1 MSRWGKYLFFAL
13 LWVAAIAYVIG
24 AACRAREVRSGQRVQ
39 ALEICVEDST
49 SQGYLVASNSVR
61 EWISNNGI
69 PTINEPVDSLRLTDI
84 EELIS
89 RNGFVDRVVARV
101 NYDGVLRI
109 NISQHR
115 PVLRLLTDGMNS
127 YTTSEGVV
135 FVAPK
140 GVSRY
145 VPVVTG
151 SYRPPFPANYEGTVR
166 DYIDRELARID
177 RRIEELEQEKFPF
190 YKRSLKNDENLR
202 ELRRKRIKR
211 RWWAFES
218 REKFEERVKELRL
231 YKEQRRRDFRYEARL
246 IREGIEAVERQQAAQ
261 RSVQK
266 KLEKNYEDFMKL
278 LTFVEHVENNDFWR
292 SEVVQIV
299 ARTAHSGALEID
311 LIPRSGQY
319 TICFGRIEQ
328 VEEKLN
334 KLLRFYRQGLSRIGW
349 DTYRVIDVRF
359 DKQVVC
365 RK

>member
-1 MSRWGKYLFFAL
+1 MNRWYQYLFFSL
-13 LWVAAIAYVIG
+13 LWGAAIAYVVG
-24 AACRAREVRSGQRVQ
+24 AASRVRNVRSGQRVQ
-39 ALEICVEDST
+39 ALEIHVEDST
-49 SQGYLVASNSVR
+49 AQGYLVASEKVR
-61 EWISNNGI
+61 EWIADNGI
-69 PTINEPVDSLRLTDI
+69 PTINELVDSLRLADI
-84 EELIS
+84 EKLIA

-109 NISQHR
+109 DISQRR

-151 SYRPPFPANYEGTVR
+151 DYRPPFPANYEGKLR
-166 DYIDRELARID
+166 DHIDREQARID
-177 RRIEELEQEKFPF
+177 RRIEELEHEKYPF
-190 YKRSLKNDENLR
+190 YKRSLENDNNFR
-202 ELRRKRIKR
+202 KLRRLRIKR

-231 YKEQRRRDFRYEARL
+231 FKEQRRRDYRYEARL
-246 IREGIEAVERQQAAQ
+246 IREGIEQIERQQAAQ
-261 RSVQK
+261 RQEQK

-292 SEVVQIV
+292 SEFVQIV
-299 ARTAHSGALEID
+299 AHTAHSGALEID

-328 VEEKLN
+328 VEAKLS
-334 KLLRFYRQGLSRIGW
+334 KLLHFYRQGLSRIGW
-349 DTYRVIDVRF
+349 DVYRVIDVRF